1 MSRQEP
7 WQGNEVEK
15 RSALFAL
22 SDTIASPGDWVWV
35 CDADEVVTDAYGV
48 KDTLEGTDL
57 DAGEVTLWERMDW
70 HSRRPE
76 EEHAAIEA
84 DLPERSQQPIRKLF
98 RAGLGTRVVGN
109 HYTYVTADGRVLF
122 SMGAQEEAVSL
133 LQVRVEH
140 RNRWRTAARDAARN
154 SYYERRGLLRI
165 ER

>member
-1 MSRQEP
+1 
-7 WQGNEVEK
+7 
-15 RSALFAL
+15 
-22 SDTIASPGDWVWV
+22 
-35 CDADEVVTDAYGV
+35 
-48 KDTLEGTDL
+48 
-57 DAGEVTLWERMDW
+57 MDW

-76 EEHAAIEA
+76 EEHAALEA
-84 DLPERSQQPIRKLF
+84 VLPERSQQPIRKLF

-165 ER
+165 ERLGVRPAVGDRSPGSGSDDRGCPRRERAGGDRA